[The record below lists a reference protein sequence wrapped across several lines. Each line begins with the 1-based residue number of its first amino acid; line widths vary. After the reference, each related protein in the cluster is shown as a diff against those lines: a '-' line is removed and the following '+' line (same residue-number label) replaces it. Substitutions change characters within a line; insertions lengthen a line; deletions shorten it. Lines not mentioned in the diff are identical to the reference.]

1 MLDVIS
7 HAVSSW
13 GPLPV
18 LLRLLLATITGICIG
33 AERELH
39 NKDAGMK
46 THVLVCVGSA
56 LCMIVSQ
63 YIEVEAMPGTLDTSR
78 IGSSVVSGVG
88 FLGVGTIIV
97 TGTHEVRG
105 LTTAAGLWACAC
117 LGLAAG
123 VGYLYGTLVAL
134 GFVLFTFVILR
145 RIDVHMNLANREF
158 DLYVEVNSN
167 RNVKHLLHTM
177 REAGVNYSSLR
188 VKKAVTDDDGPVL
201 TLHVKMARGSSLL
214 RDDIVSL
221 IDEIDY
227 VYYVESY

>member
-1 MLDVIS
+1 MMQALCQT
-7 HAVSSW
+7 VSSW
-13 GPLPV
+13 TPLSV
-18 LLRLLLATITGICIG
+18 FLRLLLATLVGIAIG
-33 AERELH
+33 AERERH

-63 YIEVEAMPGTLDTSR
+63 YMQEEGLPGTLDTSR

-123 VGYLYGTLVAL
+123 IGYVVGTLMAL
-134 GFVLFTFVILR
+134 GFVLFTFIILR
-145 RIDVHMNLANREF
+145 RIDARVNLANREF
-158 DLYVEVNSN
+158 DLYVELDSN
-167 RNVKHLLHTM
+167 RNVKHLLHRM
-177 REAGVNYSSLR
+177 REAGANYSNLR
-188 VKKAVTDDDGPVL
+188 VHKGHADGDGPIL
-201 TLHVKMARGSSLL
+201 TCQIKMDKASELDREGVVDL
-214 RDDIVSL
+214 V
-221 IDEIDY
+221 DELDY
-227 VYYVESY
+227 IYYVESM

>member
-1 MLDVIS
+1 MFQSLEQ
-7 HAVSSW
+7 AVGSWSS
-13 GPLPV
+13 LAV
-18 LLRLLLATITGICIG
+18 FLRLLLATLVGIAIG
-33 AERELH
+33 AERERH

-63 YIEVEAMPGTLDTSR
+63 YMAETGMNLDTSR

-105 LTTAAGLWACAC
+105 LTTAAGLWACAS

-123 VGYLYGTLVAL
+123 IGYLYGTLVAL
-134 GFVLFTFVILR
+134 GFVLFTFIILR

-158 DLYVEVNSN
+158 DLYVELDSN
-167 RNVKHLLHTM
+167 RNLKHLLHYM
-177 REAGVNYSSLR
+177 RSIGANYDNFR
-188 VKKAVTDDDGPVL
+188 VKKSAADGDGPVATMHIKL
-201 TLHVKMARGSSLL
+201 AKGSEQQRS
-214 RDDIVSL
+214 DIVNL
-221 IDEIDY
+221 IDELDY
-227 VYYVESY
+227 VYYVEDY

>member
-1 MLDVIS
+1 MFESIAS
-7 HAVSSW
+7 ATSTW
-13 GPLPV
+13 GPLAV
-18 LLRLLLATITGICIG
+18 VCRLLLATIVGIAIG
-33 AERELH
+33 AERERH

-63 YIEVEAMPGTLDTSR
+63 YMECEAMPGTLDTSR

-123 VGYLYGTLVAL
+123 TGYLFGTLVAL
-134 GFVLFTFVILR
+134 GFVLFTFVIIR
-145 RIDVHMNLANREF
+145 RIDRRLNLAGREF
-158 DLYVEVNSN
+158 DLYIELDTN
-167 RNVKHLLHTM
+167 RNVKHLLH
-177 REAGVNYSSLR
+177 RLRSLGINYSQLR
-188 VKKAVTDDDGPVL
+188 VRKSAAEGDGPLV
-201 TLHVKMARGSSLL
+201 TMHVTIGRHSDQKRQ
-214 RDDIVSL
+214 DIVD
-221 IDEIDY
+221 IVNDVEY
-227 VYYVESY
+227 VYYAEDF